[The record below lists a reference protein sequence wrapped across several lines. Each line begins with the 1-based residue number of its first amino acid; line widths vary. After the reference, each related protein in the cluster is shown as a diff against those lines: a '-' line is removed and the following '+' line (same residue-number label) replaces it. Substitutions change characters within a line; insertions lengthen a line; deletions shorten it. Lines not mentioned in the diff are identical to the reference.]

1 MYDAAEKKTIGTVS
15 FETRMLA
22 DRLLQATP
30 DTPFITYTM
39 LSALIGKNVQDD
51 GRHNLDAARAIVFRE
66 KQMLFGIVWDEG
78 IKLLTDVER
87 VATGEGVKDRVRRL
101 TRRGIRN
108 VMSVQNFDALPQ
120 DQKVKHHLYVSLFRI
135 TDASTRPKKI
145 MEIEGSVRDV
155 MRALNAKEVLRLF
168 EGKKEK

>member
-1 MYDAAEKKTIGTVS
+1 
-15 FETRMLA
+15 
-22 DRLLQATP
+22 
-30 DTPFITYTM
+30 
-39 LSALIGKNVQDD
+39 
-51 GRHNLDAARAIVFRE
+51 
-66 KQMLFGIVWDEG
+66 MLFGIVWDEG

-101 TRRGIRN
+101 TRRGVRN
-108 VMSVQNFDALPQ
+108 VMSVQNFDALPH
-120 DQKVKHHLYVSLFRI
+120 DQKGKHNLYVSLFRI
-135 TDASTRPKKI
+135 TEASTRPKKI